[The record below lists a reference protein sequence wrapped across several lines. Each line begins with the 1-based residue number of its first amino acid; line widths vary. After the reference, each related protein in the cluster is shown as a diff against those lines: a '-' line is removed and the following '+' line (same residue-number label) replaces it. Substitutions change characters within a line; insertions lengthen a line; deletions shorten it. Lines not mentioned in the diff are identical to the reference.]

1 MEGDIFNGILG
12 KVKEFLMKNGFACY
26 QTYFLSE
33 KCSVTVEMDHYVV
46 KTDEGEWFS
55 NDLLIYTL
63 IGYLTYNGLMD
74 KNYNQ

>member
-1 MEGDIFNGILG
+1 MEEDIFNGILG
-12 KVKEFLMKNGFACY
+12 KVKEFLMKNGFVCY
-26 QTYFLSE
+26 KAYFLSDS
-33 KCSVTVEMDHYVV
+33 CSITMERDHYVV

-55 NDLLIYTL
+55 NDLLIYSL